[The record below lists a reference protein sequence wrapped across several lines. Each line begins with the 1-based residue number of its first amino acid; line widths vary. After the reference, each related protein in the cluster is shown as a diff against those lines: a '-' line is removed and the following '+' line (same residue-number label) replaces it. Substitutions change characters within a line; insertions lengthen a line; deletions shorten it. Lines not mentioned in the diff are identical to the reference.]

1 MRALGLLVFTGLL
14 GSSAFPQ
21 TAPLAPQLPSSPAP
35 SYTPH
40 RVYDTHKKQFIDF
53 ESLVA
58 RIVSADVVFVGEEH
72 DDPATHRMELALLEG
87 IGRRRDSVV
96 VALEMFER
104 DVQPALDRYLAGAE
118 TEAELL
124 SSSRPWKNYSGDYRP
139 LVELARARGWP
150 VVASNVP
157 RRLATM
163 VSRAGLS
170 GLDTLSPASRPDA
183 ALALSCPEDE
193 YFDRFSKAMGDM
205 AGHGPE
211 APDSAS
217 PRTRM
222 IRMYQAQCLKDE
234 TMGESVARV
243 WRPGRLVVHYNGSF
257 HTDFRLGTTARA
269 ARRSQ
274 GARVVVVTAV
284 PIGDLDRVNPS
295 KEDRKRADY
304 LLYVLGPVKADSA
317 RR

>member
-1 MRALGLLVFTGLL
+1 MAQTPAGPVP
-14 GSSAFPQ
+14 GSSLPPAHQ
-21 TAPLAPQLPSSPAP
+21 PLPTP
-35 SYTPH
+35 SYVPH
-40 RVYDTHKKQFIDF
+40 RVYDSHKKQFIDF
-53 ESLVA
+53 ETLVSRVVA
-58 RIVSADVVFVGEEH
+58 ADLVFVGEEH

-104 DVQPALDRYLAGAE
+104 DVQPALDRYLAGGA

-124 SSSRPWKNYSGDYRP
+124 AASRPWKNYLGDYRP

-150 VVASNVP
+150 VVASDVP
-157 RRLATM
+157 RRLASL
-163 VSRAGLS
+163 VSRAGLA
-170 GLDTLSPASRPDA
+170 GLDTLSAASRHDFA
-183 ALALSCPEDE
+183 DALSCPEDG
-193 YFDRFSKAMGDM
+193 YYDRFVKAMGDM
-205 AGHGPE
+205 AGHGPQP
-211 APDSAS
+211 ADSTS
-217 PRTRM
+217 PHTRM
-222 IRMYQAQCLKDE
+222 LRMYQAQCLKDE

-257 HTDFRLGTTARA
+257 HTDFRLGTAARA
-269 ARRSQ
+269 ARRSD
-274 GARVVVVTAV
+274 GASVVVVTAV
-284 PIGDLDRVNPS
+284 PTGDLDRVKPS